1 MLEGRNRARAG
12 PVQSGVDTCAIR
24 CASGRWRADEGSSR
38 DSFFSGPSGDE
49 KEGSHP
55 RRRGSGR
62 RRGQRQPA
70 SLGDLFA
77 LAGLLALCC
86 ADNALRT
93 QNSLSLGRWLFH
105 RSVALCES
113 LSRVRLF
120 VTPWTTARQAPL
132 SRGFSRLEDWGG
144 LPFPSPGVSGPGTE
158 PGSLA
163 LQADSLLSEPSGG
176 ALSLGDSETSS
187 SMPHVTRQ
195 TGNDGLAGG
204 ASSQRS
210 LWAGGQTVET
220 NEMGWWR

>member
-1 MLEGRNRARAG
+1 MQEVTREGWCWEGRNRAGAG
-12 PVQSGVDTCAIR
+12 PVQSGVRTGPMR
-24 CASGRWRADEGSSR
+24 SGVHPEGAEADEGSSR

-55 RRRGSGR
+55 RRTGSGR

-105 RSVALCES
+105 HSVALCES

-132 SRGFSRLEDWGG
+132 SRGFSRLEYWGG

-176 ALSLGDSETSS
+176 AL
-187 SMPHVTRQ
+187 
-195 TGNDGLAGG
+195 
-204 ASSQRS
+204 
-210 LWAGGQTVET
+210 
-220 NEMGWWR
+220 